1 MKVRDR
7 FGSVG
12 GGGPAS
18 KFAGYAI
25 AWLVWITWAGS
36 GWAQT
41 VAGPWLD
48 AAEAQIEVHRKTD
61 LRVIVLDADGRGGQV
76 PAANAEVRI
85 EQLRHDFPVG
95 VVMNGS
101 SVRGFD
107 PSRTF
112 FRALN
117 AVSLRRLTAWPMV
130 QPGGPDEF
138 ALEDV
143 ETAVT
148 WAEVFGLD
156 VHWGGMIAA
165 DPAFQPQWAAALSHD
180 ERLRSAAQY
189 VDVVGWTFA
198 GRLRSASLYTHHVD
212 QPWLDEPGVRWLFN
226 HAQTSDAGFDLR
238 LGYEQALDERRARAM
253 LLDADTKAMG
263 FVRSDGVSVT
273 HTFGE
278 RFAQSRLRR
287 YVTRMA
293 TLGQSVLIDGLEV
306 GGGLLAP
313 SRLEAALITLFAEP
327 AVSGIYLD
335 GLTVSSAKDASAAL
349 LDVEG
354 EPTGNAM
361 VVDRLF
367 RERWW
372 SDETKATDELG
383 NARVRVFA
391 GLYRVTAS
399 LPDGRRFS
407 SEVLVPKSD
416 NERVV
421 VLEPVWS
428 REKLQ
433 TRGEG
438 PKVGAASR

>member
-1 MKVRDR
+1 MVAVN
-7 FGSVG
+7 FV
-12 GGGPAS
+12 A
-18 KFAGYAI
+18 
-25 AWLVWITWAGS
+25 S

-41 VAGPWLD
+41 VAGPWVQ
-48 AAEAQIEVHRKTD
+48 AAEVQIEKHRKTD
-61 LRVIVLDADGRGGQV
+61 LRVIVLDDDGRGGQV
-76 PAANAEVRI
+76 PAVNAEVRV

-95 VVMNGS
+95 VVMDAP

-107 PSRTF
+107 PSASF
-112 FRALN
+112 FRAIN
-117 AVSLRRLTAWPMV
+117 AVSLRRLTAWPRV

-165 DPAFQPQWAAALSHD
+165 DPAFQPQWAAALDHD
-180 ERLRSAAQY
+180 ERLRLASQY

-212 QPWLDEPGVRWLFN
+212 QPWLGESGVRWLFN
-226 HAQTSDAGFDLR
+226 HAQTVDAGFELR
-238 LGYEQALDERRARAM
+238 LGYEQALDDPRARNM
-253 LLDADTKAMG
+253 MLDADAKAMG
-263 FVRSDGVSVT
+263 FVRSDGVAVT
-273 HTFGE
+273 HAFGG
-278 RFAQSRLRR
+278 RFVQSRLRR
-287 YVTRMA
+287 YVTRMG

-306 GGGLLAP
+306 GGDLLAP
-313 SRLEAALITLFAEP
+313 SNLEAALITLFAEP
-327 AVSGIYLD
+327 GVSGIYLD
-335 GLTVSSAKDASAAL
+335 ALTASSAKDASAAL
-349 LDVEG
+349 LNADG

-372 SDETKATDELG
+372 TEATIAADELG
-383 NARVRVFA
+383 NVRTRVFA
-391 GLYRVTAS
+391 GHYRVTAT
-399 LPDGRRFS
+399 LPDGRSFS
-407 SEVLVPKSD
+407 SEVLVPKAD
-416 NERVV
+416 AERVV

-433 TRGEG
+433 GDRSDRR
-438 PKVGAASR
+438 VGAASR

>member
-1 MKVRDR
+1 MSR
-7 FGSVG
+7 FAVH
-12 GGGPAS
+12 AM
-18 KFAGYAI
+18 
-25 AWLVWITWAGS
+25 AWAVAVSFTVS
-36 GWAQT
+36 GWPQT
-41 VAGPWLD
+41 VAAPWVEV
-48 AAEAQIEVHRKTD
+48 AEAQIEQHRKTD
-61 LRVIVLDADGRGGQV
+61 LRVIVLDDDGRGGQV
-76 PAANAEVRI
+76 PAVNAEVRI

-95 VVMNGS
+95 VVMDAP

-107 PSRTF
+107 PSESF
-112 FRALN
+112 FRAIN

-165 DPAFQPQWAAALSHD
+165 DPAFQPQWAAALDHD
-180 ERLRSAAQY
+180 ERLRLASQY

-226 HAQTSDAGFDLR
+226 HAQTADAGFELR
-238 LGYEQALDERRARAM
+238 LGYEQALDDPRARDM
-253 LLDADTKAMG
+253 MLDADDKAMG
-263 FVRSDGVSVT
+263 FVRSDGVAVT
-273 HTFGE
+273 HAFGG
-278 RFAQSRLRR
+278 RFVQSRLRR

-313 SRLEAALITLFAEP
+313 SQLEAALITLFAEP
-327 AVSGIYLD
+327 SVSGIYLD
-335 GLTVSSAKDASAAL
+335 GLTTASTRDASAAL
-349 LDVEG
+349 LDADG

-372 SDETKATDELG
+372 TDTTSATDELG
-383 NARVRVFA
+383 NVRTRVFA
-391 GLYRVTAS
+391 GHYRVTAT

-407 SEVLVPKSD
+407 SEVLVPKAD
-416 NERVV
+416 GERVV

-428 REKLQ
+428 AEKLQ
-433 TRGEG
+433 AGGVGER
-438 PKVGAASR
+438 VGSASR